1 MWFVIASII
10 IILFI
15 VLIWWIQHPLYYRN
29 VKSEGFEKYLKNFLS
44 QCADGSLM
52 FIEHAGSVRF
62 VQFAIRNNSHIILHF
77 GFPDAPWSR
86 EYFAPVMKQLQTLK
100 IDYNVTTCEGPTRR
114 FLEVY
119 LSLDDQAKA
128 ASVGAQI
135 ARVAF
140 EAMGLTE
147 SARFKIHYE
156 GELSP
161 EAVRSS
167 LEPLGQQPNKL
178 IRTLSRYYLK
188 RLNAKKR
195 SGNRNSRP

>member
-1 MWFVIASII
+1 
-10 IILFI
+10 
-15 VLIWWIQHPLYYRN
+15 
-29 VKSEGFEKYLKNFLS
+29 
-44 QCADGSLM
+44 M

-100 IDYNVTTCEGPTRR
+100 INYNITTCEGPTRR

-119 LSLDDQAKA
+119 LSLDDQAKT

-140 EAMGLTE
+140 EVMGLTE

-161 EAVRSS
+161 ETVRSS
-167 LEPLGQQPNKL
+167 LEPLGQQPNKVL
-178 IRTLSRYYLK
+178 RKLSRYYLK
-188 RLNAKKR
+188 KLDDKKR
-195 SGNRNSRP
+195 SKELGQR